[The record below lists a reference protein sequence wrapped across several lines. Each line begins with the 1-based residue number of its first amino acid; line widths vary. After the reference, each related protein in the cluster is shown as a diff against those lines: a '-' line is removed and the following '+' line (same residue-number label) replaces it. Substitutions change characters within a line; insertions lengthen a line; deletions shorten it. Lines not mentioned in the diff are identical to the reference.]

1 MTGPTRLH
9 RRTILAAAAATVAAP
24 SIARAQAYP
33 KGAVRVVNAYS
44 PGGTAD
50 VVCRILCQGLSER
63 MGQPFN
69 VDNKPG
75 AAGTLA
81 AQIVA
86 RAPNDGYT
94 LLYDA
99 TAQSVNPSLF
109 AGKLPYDTKR
119 DLVPVFLSMQT
130 PNTLMRYAGFE
141 AKTIPELIALA
152 KSKPGGLDCASTGV
166 GTVQHVSLE
175 LLNQRAGIKINH
187 VPYKEMGAV
196 RNDLFA
202 GRVPLQ
208 FSNVPASVAVRS
220 AKEVTCM
227 AHTGPKAIDVL
238 PGVSGIAEVLPG
250 FETWEWNG
258 VFAPA
263 GTDPGLIARLN
274 EEMNAAFRAPA
285 AAARLAELG
294 ALTRPN
300 TPKEFSDFRDSQIAF
315 FAEMVKS
322 ANIRIE

>member
-1 MTGPTRLH
+1 MSPIRTIG
-9 RRTILAAAAATVAAP
+9 RRTVIAAATLVAPA
-24 SIARAQAYP
+24 IGRAQSYP
-33 KGAVRVVNAYS
+33 GRAVRVVNAYS

-50 VVCRILCQGLSER
+50 VICRILCQGLSEKL
-63 MGQPFN
+63 GQTFA

-75 AAGTLA
+75 AAGTIA

-86 RAPNDGYT
+86 RAPADGYT

-99 TAQSVNPSLF
+99 TAHSVNPALF
-109 AGKLPYDTKR
+109 AGKLPYDTRR
-119 DLVPVFLSMQT
+119 DLLPIFLSLQT
-130 PNTLMRYAGFE
+130 PNTLMRNAQFE

-187 VPYKEMGAV
+187 VPYKEMGSV

-202 GRVPLQ
+202 GRIPLQ
-208 FSNVPASVAVRS
+208 FSNVPASVALRS

-227 AHTGPKAIDVL
+227 AHTGLKPVEVL
-238 PGVSGIAEVLPG
+238 PGVSGIAEILPG

-263 GTDPGLIARLN
+263 GTDAGVITKLN
-274 EEMNAAFRAPA
+274 ADMNAVFRLPA
-285 AAARLAELG
+285 TAARLAELG
-294 ALTRPN
+294 ALAPAN
-300 TPKEFSDFRDSQIAF
+300 TVAEFTVFREAQIAF